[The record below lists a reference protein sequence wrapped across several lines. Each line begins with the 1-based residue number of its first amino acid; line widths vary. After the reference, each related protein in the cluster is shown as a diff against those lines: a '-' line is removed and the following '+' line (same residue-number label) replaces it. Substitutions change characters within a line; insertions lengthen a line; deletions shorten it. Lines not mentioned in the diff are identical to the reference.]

1 MSAWRSTKVPRASVG
16 VTLLDDPDFLVLI
29 SRGKEGQ
36 AAFGAFVAL
45 LLAAKAQRNEGTFK
59 EPIEVVATM
68 CRWPL
73 RDLTA
78 ALDAIEAACKVN
90 GHKPWI
96 IRRRGRLV
104 IRNFSRWHNSA
115 WGGQRLGAGRQPES
129 SLHQDDNQV
138 DSKLDSTCGPSVS
151 VSVPVSVPGIARTNT
166 ERKSKARTV
175 PVGNN
180 GAVASRITGT
190 ARACDANRQATTRL
204 LRACDLLTKSPVSAR
219 RRPEVLAALSVV
231 AKKRDPL
238 AFMIEL
244 GERSK
249 KRHVNPLKP
258 GAYIAQAIISEAGD
272 VVPANSS
279 TRD

>member
-1 MSAWRSTKVPRASVG
+1 MSAGRSTKVPRASVG
-16 VTLLDDPDFLVLI
+16 VTLLDDPDYLVLI

-45 LLAAKAQRNEGTFK
+45 LLAAKVRRNDGTFK
-59 EPIEVVATM
+59 EPIEVVAKM
-68 CRWPL
+68 CRWPP

-90 GHKPWI
+90 GNKPWV

-115 WGGQRLGAGRQPES
+115 WGGPRLGAGRQPGS
-129 SLHQDDNQV
+129 SGDQNDNQV

-151 VSVPVSVPGIARTNT
+151 VPESVPGTARTNT
-166 ERKSKARTV
+166 KRKSKARTV

-190 ARACDANRQATTRL
+190 TRACDANRQATIRL
-204 LRACDLLTKSPVSAR
+204 IRACDLVTKSPVSAR
-219 RRPEVLAALSVV
+219 RRREVLAALSVV
-231 AKKRDPL
+231 ADKRDPL
-238 AFMIEL
+238 AFITEL
-244 GERSK
+244 LERSK
-249 KRHVNPLKP
+249 KRHVDPLKR

>member
-45 LLAAKAQRNEGTFK
+45 LLAAKVQRNEGTFT
-59 EPIEVVATM
+59 EPVEVVAAM

-73 RDLTA
+73 RDLTV

-96 IRRRGRLV
+96 TRRRGRLV

-115 WGGQRLGAGRQPES
+115 WGGQRPGAGRQPES
-129 SLHQDDNQV
+129 IGHQDDNQV

-151 VSVPVSVPGIARTNT
+151 VPGSVPGTARTNT
-166 ERKSKARTV
+166 GRKSKARTV

-180 GAVASRITGT
+180 GDVPSRITGT

-204 LRACDLLTKSPVSAR
+204 LRACDLLTNSPVSAR
-219 RRPEVLAALSVV
+219 RRPEVLAALRVV

-238 AFMIEL
+238 AFISEL
-244 GERSK
+244 VERSK

>member
-1 MSAWRSTKVPRASVG
+1 MSARRSTKVPRASVG

-36 AAFGAFVAL
+36 AAVGAFVAL
-45 LLAAKAQRNEGTFK
+45 LLAAKVQRNEGIFT
-59 EPIEVVATM
+59 EQIEVVATM
-68 CRWPL
+68 CRWPV

-104 IRNFSRWHNSA
+104 IRNFSRWHNSK
-115 WGGQRLGAGRQPES
+115 WGGQRIGAGRQPES
-129 SLHQDDNQV
+129 SGHQDDIQV
-138 DSKLDSTCGPSVS
+138 DSNLDSTCDPSVS
-151 VSVPVSVPGIARTNT
+151 VPGSVPGTARTNT
-166 ERKSKARTV
+166 ERQSQARTV

-180 GAVASRITGT
+180 GAVPSRITGT
-190 ARACDANRQATTRL
+190 ARACDTNGQTTIRL
-204 LRACDLLTKSPVSAR
+204 LRACDLLTNSPVSAR
-219 RRPEVLAALSVV
+219 RRREVLAALSVV

-238 AFMIEL
+238 AFITEVV
-244 GERSK
+244 ERSK
-249 KRHVNPLKP
+249 KRHVNPLKR
-258 GAYIAQAIISEAGD
+258 GAYIAEAIISEAGG

-279 TRD
+279 ERD

>member
-1 MSAWRSTKVPRASVG
+1 MSACRSTKVPRASVG
-16 VTLLDDPDFLVLI
+16 VTLLDDPDFLELI
-29 SRGKEGQ
+29 SRGKKGQ

-45 LLAAKAQRNEGTFK
+45 LLAAKVQHNEGTFV
-59 EPIEVVATM
+59 EPIKVVASM

-73 RDLTA
+73 RDLTV

-90 GHKPWI
+90 GNKPWI

-115 WGGQRLGAGRQPES
+115 WGGQRRGAGRQPES

-151 VSVPVSVPGIARTNT
+151 VPVSVPGTARTNI
-166 ERKSKARTV
+166 ERKSEARTV

-180 GAVASRITGT
+180 GAVPSRITGT
-190 ARACDANRQATTRL
+190 VRACDAKRQATTRL
-204 LRACDLLTKSPVSAR
+204 LRACNLLTNSPVSAR
-219 RRPEVLAALSVV
+219 RRPEVLAALRVV

-238 AFMIEL
+238 AFITEVV
-244 GERSK
+244 ERSK
-249 KRHVNPLKP
+249 KRHVDPLKP
-258 GAYIAQAIISEAGD
+258 GAYISQAIISEAGD